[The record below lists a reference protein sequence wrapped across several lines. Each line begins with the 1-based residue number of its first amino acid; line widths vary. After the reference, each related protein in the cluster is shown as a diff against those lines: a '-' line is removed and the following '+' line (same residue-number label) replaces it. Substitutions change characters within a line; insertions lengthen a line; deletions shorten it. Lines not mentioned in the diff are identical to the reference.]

1 MSDNTY
7 GSFSLRRGRVSDI
20 FGKNVNK
27 DTLHWHL
34 IDYWTNLH
42 HPYRKY
48 YWWHKTLMPKLKRQ
62 I

>member
-20 FGKNVNK
+20 FEKNVKK